1 MKRPYFCNCVSWSP
15 DQMPA
20 LEALI
25 ERGEEIQRSEFLK
38 LVNPADQRKIEAGLG
53 YDRHLKMED
62 DWHVRYFRD
71 PASGI
76 PFFVHSAVEH
86 VFAEPAE
93 IADLTEA
100 CLAEAD
106 RNSKED
112 APVLVLVHPGSMM
125 GSARMNLGR
134 FEADAARDAVLEE
147 VISHEGG
154 LIVID
159 GSFSD
164 ELQGNPGHLI
174 SGALA
179 AAKARGEIA
188 LRLVGMVT
196 EEKRRTRA
204 GKALESWPAAWSMT
218 VKCEAAS
225 ALVAQGILDGARPI
239 VATGAWA
246 SDDGTDGCVTSV
258 ADRLRDLLG
267 PEARIVISEN
277 ALRLSL
283 GDAEETLDEEEDGPC
298 PG

>member
-188 LRLVGMVT
+188 LRLWGCDGGEAPYQGWEGLGELACGLVHDGQ
-196 EEKRRTRA
+196 
-204 GKALESWPAAWSMT
+204 
-218 VKCEAAS
+218 CEAAS

>member
-25 ERGEEIQRSEFLK
+25 DRGEEIQRSEFLQ
-38 LVNPADQRKIEAGLG
+38 LVNPADQKKIETGLG
-53 YDRHLKMED
+53 YDRHLKMEE

-71 PASGI
+71 PVSGI

-86 VFAEPAE
+86 VFARPEE
-93 IADLTEA
+93 IDALTEDCLTEA
-100 CLAEAD
+100 D
-106 RNSKED
+106 RATSGA
-112 APVLVLVHPGSMM
+112 APVLILVHPGSMM
-125 GSARMNLGR
+125 GSARMNLGK

-159 GSFSD
+159 GAFSD
-164 ELQGNPGHLI
+164 ELQGNPEHLI

-179 AAKARGEIA
+179 AARGRGELA
-188 LRLVGMVT
+188 LRLWGCD
-196 EEKRRTRA
+196 A
-204 GKALESWPAAWSMT
+204 GEAPYRGWEGLGELACGL
-218 VKCEAAS
+218 VHDGQCEAAT
-225 ALVAQGILDGARPI
+225 ALVEQGVLDGTRPI
-239 VATGAWA
+239 LVTGAWA

-267 PEARIVISEN
+267 PQAPIAISEN

-283 GDAEETLDEEEDGPC
+283 GYAEENLDEEEDGPC